1 MSRRDINIFGFFTS
15 MMGPVQLAFT
25 ALTGR
30 GAHHMDLSLGWGGI
44 YEKADLG
51 RGIVPILSSS
61 PTIDIGYRYQKP
73 EGGFL
78 FRAYIANFGFGI
90 GVGGSF

>member
-1 MSRRDINIFGFFTS
+1 
-15 MMGPVQLAFT
+15 
-25 ALTGR
+25 
-30 GAHHMDLSLGWGGI
+30 MDLSLGWGGI
-44 YEKADLG
+44 YETDDLG
-51 RGIVPILSSS
+51 WGTGPYWGVS

-78 FRAYIANFGFGI
+78 FRAYIANIGFGI